1 MARIACI
8 FVADFPIA
16 AIVRANPALAD
27 AVLAL
32 AESSSAHAEILCVSP
47 QARALGIHAG
57 MTLAQARN
65 IASSI
70 AVHAPARGAESSAHQ
85 ALADAAESISPVVE
99 PGAPGCVWLDLA
111 GLGRIF
117 TSEDALAA
125 EITRRVRRL
134 GMEAA
139 VGVGASREVAAM
151 AARCGGIRVIAAGR
165 EREFLDW
172 IPIDMLGLGAELE
185 GTLIR
190 WGMRR
195 LGDLARLDPD
205 AIGSRLGRRGVELMH
220 LARGGSSRPLTA
232 RRRAEIFTESAEL
245 EYAIDNLEPLGFVIR
260 GILERIVERLRMRG
274 LAAGDAMLALGLED
288 HRVASRRVTI
298 AAPTCDVRALLTL
311 IKLALEAAPPEA
323 AVETIR
329 LEIAPRAPRPAQ
341 TDMFLPPAPAPD
353 RLAATI
359 ARLAALCGPGN
370 VGAIRAENSHR
381 PEVLRIEA
389 FDPPPA
395 LPASNA
401 APDKSAAQLV
411 MRALRPALEIEV
423 MVSRGGPEFVRGAN
437 LGARVVSIAGPWRR
451 DGEWWTGGA
460 QATPTV
466 DPQGTADNCRIAVHS
481 SPSPESRTARTELP
495 SPSGRGRRAQR
506 VGEGAA
512 LRGQGLGR
520 YDPAGAT
527 NHPKN
532 FERTPL
538 RSALNNGP
546 SSDRVPVA
554 PPVRG
559 EGSEKGK
566 GSEERE
572 RRCGFLRDYYE
583 LALDDG
589 GVYRVFF
596 DLNSERWFLDGVYD

>member
-8 FVADFPIA
+8 FVSDFPIA

-27 AVLAL
+27 TVLAL

-65 IASSI
+65 VASNLT
-70 AVHAPARGAESSAHQ
+70 VNAPARGAESSAHQ

-117 TSEDALAA
+117 TSEDELAA
-125 EITRRVRRL
+125 ELTRRVRRL

-139 VGVGASREVAAM
+139 VGIGASREVAAM

-165 EREFLDW
+165 ERKFLDW
-172 IPIDMLGLGAELE
+172 IPIDMLELGADLE
-185 GTLIR
+185 STLGR
-190 WGMRR
+190 WGIRR

-220 LARGGSSRPLTA
+220 IARGGSSRPLTA
-232 RRRAEIFTESAEL
+232 RRRAELFTESAEL

-260 GILERIVERLRMRG
+260 AVLERVVERLRIRG

-288 HRVASRRVTI
+288 HRVASRRVII

-395 LPASNA
+395 HPASNH

-451 DGEWWTGGA
+451 DGEWWTG
-460 QATPTV
+460 
-466 DPQGTADNCRIAVHS
+466 PQY
-481 SPSPESRTARTELP
+481 
-495 SPSGRGRRAQR
+495 RAQR
-506 VGEGAA
+506 AQNIPLPPGRCHWHAGNAALSCVGEGA
-512 LRGQGLGR
+512 
-520 YDPAGAT
+520 GAQPVAPG
-527 NHPKN
+527 HPQISS
-532 FERTPL
+532 RAPL
-538 RSALNNGP
+538 RSALNNDPHLTSPFQGEGLEQGEE
-546 SSDRVPVA
+546 SDKE
-554 PPVRG
+554 PVR
-559 EGSEKGK
+559 
-566 GSEERE
+566 
-572 RRCGFLRDYYE
+572 GFLRDYYE

-589 GVYRVFF
+589 GVYRVFL
-596 DLNSERWFLDGVYD
+596 DLGSERWFLDGVYD